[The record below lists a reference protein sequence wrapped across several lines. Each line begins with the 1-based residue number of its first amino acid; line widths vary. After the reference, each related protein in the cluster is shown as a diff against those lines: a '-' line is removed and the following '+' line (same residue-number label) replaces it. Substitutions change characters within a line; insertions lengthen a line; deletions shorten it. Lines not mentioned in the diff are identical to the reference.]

1 VKYGITTTNKFDN
14 VMSLFLQYNKRDPAM
29 LLNHRMLQ
37 VAVGSGDGAKFPGL
51 VHTTQK
57 ATVARI
63 RADMAEE
70 INGMPRVTWLAMGW
84 LKKRGVKFEF
94 GDATVSATEELII
107 KARIRS
113 RAFIAASWL
122 FSAREL
128 AKYVPGAKFDRMHK
142 APDDMELSERGHV
155 ARTARA
161 VPARPGSNKFFC
173 ALYNTA
179 PSHPHNVQ
187 RGTSD
192 GAARVAK
199 AGKARALNAQ
209 IRDMRDYI
217 RRKMKEELNAIK
229 QAARTERSN
238 RAMMFKR

>member
-1 VKYGITTTNKFDN
+1 
-14 VMSLFLQYNKRDPAM
+14 M

-57 ATVARI
+57 ATEARI
-63 RADMAEE
+63 RADLDKVVDGKRGLKL
-70 INGMPRVTWLAMGW
+70 ITLLALGW
-84 LKKRGVKFEF
+84 LKGRSVLFKMDDSIVK
-94 GDATVSATEELII
+94 ATEELIT

-128 AKYVPGAKFDRMHK
+128 AKHVPGAKFDRMHK
-142 APDDMELSERGHV
+142 SPDDMELTERGHV

-179 PSHPHNVQ
+179 PSHPHNVH

-199 AGKARALNAQ
+199 AGKTRALNAQ